1 MLSFLLGGVEEAGS
15 SWRAGLAAGVLAW
28 LLPAL
33 RKRKSSVPG
42 LWRVQERSGD
52 KLEKVPTKTVGK
64 VEVFPAQAGM
74 SPPQCLN
81 ESPSKR
87 KGNR

>member
-15 SWRAGLAAGVLAW
+15 SWWVGLAAGVLAW

-42 LWRVQERSGD
+42 LWWVQERSGD
-52 KLEKVPTKTVGK
+52 KLEKVLTKAVGK
-64 VEVFPAQAGM
+64 
-74 SPPQCLN
+74 SL
-81 ESPSKR
+81 S
-87 KGNR
+87 